1 MLGKYGKSLGME
13 KKKMMNNLYDLEII
27 NELNKLGVDGANYA
41 IYSSKNFIILMFYI
55 KQFNTIS
62 KCSIY
67 VNRNRIREDN
77 IVNLRNEIIEE
88 LIYKIKNE
96 KFD

>member
-1 MLGKYGKSLGME
+1 MGTE

-27 NELNKLGVDGANYA
+27 DKLNKLGVDGANYA

-67 VNRNRIREDN
+67 VNRSRIREDN
-77 IVNLRNEIIEE
+77 IVNLRQEIIEE